1 MKALKGASEHIVGD
15 IHGNFPF
22 DCSPLGDGETIMR
35 VLRAPRSMRV
45 ILFGG
50 RRRVLFEC
58 LGGCES
64 GNVNILGNE
73 VEFAP

>member
-15 IHGNFPF
+15 IHGNFSF
-22 DCSPLGDGETIMR
+22 DWSPLGDGETIMR
-35 VLRAPRSMRV
+35 VLQAPRSMHV

-50 RRRVLFEC
+50 RRRVPFEC

-64 GNVNILGNE
+64 RNVNILGNE
-73 VEFAP
+73 AECAP